1 MVETNGNG
9 QDNGSQENESKWV
22 DCKSMMEILG
32 VSKSTLYRK
41 IDLNEVE
48 SAKIGNARLFK
59 VSGDIDGKHQT
70 HNVLDFENNG
80 NTSIEVDSDSVDSHS
95 RKYVEKLEEEVIYL
109 RSRLE
114 KLENELSETKQRS
127 DTIVLRFTENFE
139 NQKLIGNV
147 DKPFWRF
154 W

>member
-1 MVETNGNG
+1 MP
-9 QDNGSQENESKWV
+9 
-22 DCKSMMEILG
+22 
-32 VSKSTLYRK
+32 
-41 IDLNEVE
+41 
-48 SAKIGNARLFK
+48 
-59 VSGDIDGKHQT
+59 
-70 HNVLDFENNG
+70 DFENNG

-114 KLENELSETKQRS
+114 KLEDELSDTKQRS